1 MKLLSEASP
10 KAISRRTSYIP
21 ARLEF
26 LPYPQVITDY
36 FNRRVFGPPQSV
48 TFVSTCSWIDRQ
60 VSGLWRATKIAQLRL
75 AFASAPWHNHLT
87 LLRAITR
94 RPVLQKVRDH
104 TGIATVV
111 LSQLVSIWFQVLFHS
126 PPGVLFNF
134 PSRYYTL
141 SVTRSYLALGDG
153 PPIFTPDSTCP
164 VLLWILTR
172 VGKHFVYGAVTLF
185 RLTFQKSSTMFVDSL
200 YC

>member
-1 MKLLSEASP
+1 MCYHCFILLMDRSP
-10 KAISRRTSYIP
+10 G
-21 ARLEF
+21 
-26 LPYPQVITDY
+26 
-36 FNRRVFGPPQSV
+36 FG
-48 TFVSTCSWIDRQ
+48 STTCNY
-60 VSGLWRATKIAQLRL
+60 VAHFRL

-87 LLRAITR
+87 LLHAVTR

-153 PPIFTPDSTCP
+153 PPSFTPDFSCP
-164 VLLWILTR
+164 VLLWILAR
-172 VGKHFVYGAVTLF
+172 LFKHFAYGAITLF
-185 RLTFQKSSTMFVDSL
+185 RLTFQKSLAMFV
-200 YC
+200 